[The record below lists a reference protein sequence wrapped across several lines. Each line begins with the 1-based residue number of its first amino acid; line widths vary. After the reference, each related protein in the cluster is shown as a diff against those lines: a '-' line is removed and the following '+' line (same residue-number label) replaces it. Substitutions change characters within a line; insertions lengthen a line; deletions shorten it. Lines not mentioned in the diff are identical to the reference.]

1 MLSCGSL
8 RKQMSSTLL
17 SCFKPTLNIFVRC
30 RIVCPMT
37 SSTVVQKIANQCS
50 VQVLIEIILHK
61 KYWSLCPLLQ
71 CGPKPDNGQ
80 CGGDILCRVSFF
92 AFLFI
97 RRRIK
102 SKSQQGLWYIY
113 IFPIFID
120 QLTVAKEMKVR
131 RWSNIHK
138 ESVMKPDTLLRFTC
152 NMMLWLNETRGL
164 CEVHAI

>member
-1 MLSCGSL
+1 MWLATSSINHQTVTLWIMHPWSMLSCGSL

-71 CGPKPDNGQ
+71 CGPKPDNGK

-113 IFPIFID
+113 ILQGD
-120 QLTVAKEMKVR
+120 
-131 RWSNIHK
+131 
-138 ESVMKPDTLLRFTC
+138 LRFLHGI
-152 NMMLWLNETRGL
+152 NMLYKGSMFAHKLP
-164 CEVHAI
+164 